1 MVVSDF
7 VCPGDKI
14 DITYLHQNNG
24 KVYKSSVYDV
34 LDDFTLEI
42 GMPTQGGKMVLFQVG
57 FECSMFFYTQKGMYT
72 CEGKVIERYKKD
84 GFYMVA
90 VKILS
95 APKKYQRRDYYRVET
110 SIDFSYYKITQ
121 EVADLNTTEEL
132 FEEITDPMYIPEKKL
147 AHTLDISGGGI
158 KFLTEEELEAGTYIL
173 TVMRLANDKIDHMF
187 YLVAEVIACERWP
200 KATEKNVVRTKFRFK
215 DLKDR
220 DAIVRYVFE
229 EDRMMRKKKNGD

>member
-1 MVVSDF
+1 MVISDI

-34 LDDFTLEI
+34 LGDFTLEI

-95 APKKYQRRDYYRVET
+95 VPKKYQRRDYYRVET

-158 KFLTEEELEAGTYIL
+158 KFLTEEELEAGTSIL
-173 TVMRLANDKIDHMF
+173 AVMRLANDKMDHMF

-200 KATEKNVVRTKFRFK
+200 KAPEKNVVRTKFRFK

>member
-1 MVVSDF
+1 MVISDI

-34 LDDFTLEI
+34 LGDFTLEI

-95 APKKYQRRDYYRVET
+95 VPKKYQRRDYYRVET

-173 TVMRLANDKIDHMF
+173 TVMRLANDKMDHMF

-200 KATEKNVVRTKFRFK
+200 KAPEKNVVRTKFRFK